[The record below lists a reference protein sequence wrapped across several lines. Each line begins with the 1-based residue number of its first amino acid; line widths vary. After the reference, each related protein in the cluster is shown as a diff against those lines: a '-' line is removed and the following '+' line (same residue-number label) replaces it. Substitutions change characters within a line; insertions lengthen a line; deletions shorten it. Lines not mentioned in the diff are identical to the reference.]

1 MKAMAIYYE
10 INDIWTK
17 IIKIIDL
24 WFTLQVWI

>member
-1 MKAMAIYYE
+1 MMKAMAIYYE

-17 IIKIIDL
+17 IIDL